1 MAMTVIGNGSF
12 VNADRIVAL
21 AGPDSM
27 PVRRLIQDA
36 KENGRLIDV
45 SCGKKTACVI
55 VTDNGYVI
63 LSAEATKTIRERIM
77 KDE

>member
-1 MAMTVIGNGSF
+1 MAMTDIGNGSF

-55 VTDNGYVI
+55 VTDN
-63 LSAEATKTIRERIM
+63 
-77 KDE
+77 